1 MYILQQHL
9 ESFLVF
15 TFVMTLSSKI
25 SLFRSDCQVQAME
38 RKHPGVRFVHL
49 DIFFDM
55 TVQVYRY
62 GLHDADDDDDFSFQT
77 FHILH
82 LKSSCF

>member
-1 MYILQQHL
+1 
-9 ESFLVF
+9 
-15 TFVMTLSSKI
+15 
-25 SLFRSDCQVQAME
+25 ME

-62 GLHDADDDDDFSFQT
+62 GLHDVDDDDDDYDEDDGDD
-77 FHILH
+77 INRA
-82 LKSSCF
+82 